1 MNKLFFIVLFAIAYV
16 IYSKISDLE
25 SIGKKLGNQIE
36 NLNAFNRT
44 LKDKVDIKD
53 SEIELQKAIV
63 KKQLANYEAFNGT
76 DCVRCHLD
84 SKLMLPLDNHFIDAK
99 TYISHV
105 RYPSNHNPL
114 YENKPTKTSRDITD
128 SELRR
133 QYKILQG
140 LYENIKA
147 GV

>member
-16 IYSKISDLE
+16 IYSKISDLD

-76 DCVRCHLD
+76 
-84 SKLMLPLDNHFIDAK
+84 LMLPLDNHFIDAK